1 MALDFKGGSME
12 QRTESWEEWRSKGLG
27 SSDAP
32 IIMGASP
39 WLTPYQLW
47 EQKTKRAQSK
57 VSNWAMERGNQLEPK
72 ARAHY
77 QLLREIDMPA
87 TLREHAL
94 YPHLRASLDG
104 YAAQNG
110 GRILEI
116 KCPGKE
122 DHAKAVAGQIPEKYI
137 WQLVHQLAVA
147 DAAVADYFSFDG
159 SRGVIVPFHRD
170 LKLEQTLIEK
180 MLPFWELVKTDT
192 PPEYSERD
200 FKVLRGKKEKE
211 LFTKFK
217 NLKLEADAKAEAL
230 EQVRK
235 EIIEQI
241 QDPRVICAD
250 VQLMRGER
258 KGAVDYAKIPELK
271 QVDLE
276 KYRKKPSVVVTLKIK
291 NEKESA

>member
-1 MALDFKGGSME
+1 ME

-32 IIMGASP
+32 IVMGASP

-47 EQKTKRAQSK
+47 EQKTKRATSK

-77 QLLREIDMPA
+77 QLLCEIDMPA
-87 TLREHAL
+87 TLMEHPL
-94 YPHLRASLDG
+94 HPNLRASLDG

-122 DHAKAVAGQIPEKYI
+122 DHAKALAGEIPEKYI

-147 DAAVADYFSFDG
+147 NAEIADYFSFDG
-159 SRGVIVPFHRD
+159 SRGVIVPFKRD
-170 LKLEQTLIEK
+170 PKLEEKLIQRE
-180 MLPFWELVKTDT
+180 LAFWELVKTDT
-192 PPEYSERD
+192 PPEYSDRD
-200 FKVLRGKKEKE
+200 FKVLRGKNEKA
-211 LFTKFK
+211 LFEKFK
-217 NLKLEADAKAEAL
+217 RLKLEADEKAEAL
-230 EQVRK
+230 EQIRK

-250 VQLMRGER
+250 VQLTRSER
-258 KGAVDYAKIPELK
+258 KGSVDYAKIPELK

-276 KYRKKPSVVVTLKIK
+276 RYRKKPSLVVTLKIK
-291 NEKESA
+291 DEKESA